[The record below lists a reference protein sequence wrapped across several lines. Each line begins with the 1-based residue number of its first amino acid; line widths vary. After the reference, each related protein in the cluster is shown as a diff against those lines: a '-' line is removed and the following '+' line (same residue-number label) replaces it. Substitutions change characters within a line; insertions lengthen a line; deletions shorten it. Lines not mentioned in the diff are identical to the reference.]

1 MHTPVLLCP
10 GLQGQTLAAH
20 VSEVDTPKLVM
31 EVGMV
36 GQFQTSLFPF
46 GDVHCPAL

>member
-1 MHTPVLLCP
+1 
-10 GLQGQTLAAH
+10 
-20 VSEVDTPKLVM
+20 M

>member
-1 MHTPVLLCP
+1 ML
-10 GLQGQTLAAH
+10 GAH